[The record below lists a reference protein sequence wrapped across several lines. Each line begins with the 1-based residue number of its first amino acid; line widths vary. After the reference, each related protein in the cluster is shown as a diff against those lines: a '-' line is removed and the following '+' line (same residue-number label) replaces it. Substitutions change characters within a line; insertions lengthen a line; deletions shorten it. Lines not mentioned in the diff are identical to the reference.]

1 MSYFN
6 PIVLPITEKHEVS
19 KKQFGKA
26 VEKLFATGWF
36 KSKWTDEAKDQYE
49 NMLEKL
55 VPKYREEF
63 VNFDI
68 FANQLDDFV
77 IPLLSSKKLDIISK
91 VYILMFCLS
100 HWKSDVGRGFSI
112 NKEYVKQNQSENC
125 LVSLIIIRNHL
136 TSKKI
141 TTSSITETAGMI
153 KSVRNAR
160 LRYEQ
165 SQSKFRKIK

>member
-1 MSYFN
+1 M
-6 PIVLPITEKHEVS
+6 
-19 KKQFGKA
+19 
-26 VEKLFATGWF
+26 EKLVATGWF
-36 KSKWTDEAKDQYE
+36 KSKWTDETKGQYE
-49 NMLEKL
+49 NMMEKL
-55 VPKYREEF
+55 VPKYRKEF

-68 FANQLDDFV
+68 FSNQLDDFV

-91 VYILMFCLS
+91 VYILMLCLS
-100 HWKSDVGRGFSI
+100 HCKSDVGRGFSI

>member
-1 MSYFN
+1 M
-6 PIVLPITEKHEVS
+6 
-19 KKQFGKA
+19 
-26 VEKLFATGWF
+26 EKLVATGWF
-36 KSKWTDEAKDQYE
+36 KLKWADEAKDQYE
-49 NMLEKL
+49 NMMEKL
-55 VPKYREEF
+55 VPKYRKEF

-68 FANQLDDFV
+68 LANQLHDFV

-91 VYILMFCLS
+91 VCILMLCLS
-100 HWKSDVGRGFSI
+100 YWKSDVGRGFSI
-112 NKEYVKQNQSENC
+112 NKQYIKQNQSENC
-125 LVSLIIIRNHL
+125 LVSLIIICNHL

-141 TTSSITETAGMI
+141 TTSSITEIAGMI

>member
-1 MSYFN
+1 M
-6 PIVLPITEKHEVS
+6 
-19 KKQFGKA
+19 
-26 VEKLFATGWF
+26 EKLVATGWF
-36 KSKWTDEAKDQYE
+36 KSKWTDETKGQYE
-49 NMLEKL
+49 NMMEKL
-55 VPKYREEF
+55 VPKYRKEF

-68 FANQLDDFV
+68 FSNQLDDFV

-91 VYILMFCLS
+91 VYILMLCLS

-141 TTSSITETAGMI
+141 TTSSITEIAGMI
-153 KSVRNAR
+153 KSVRNVR